1 MPAPTSGGG
10 QPKAD
15 SQTWMSELKKQWYS
29 DSQMIL
35 EILSVQFNRQNYA
48 WLQGVSPRSPP
59 PPHTRTHTHTN
70 THTYTSFTDIATYH
84 KSKNYFIISQSIFIW
99 WGSSLIELHG
109 ISPRFVVYQFIEI
122 KLFLC
127 NPRQPYE
134 IDISFIRYIFP
145 YFLYIS

>member
-1 MPAPTSGGG
+1 M
-10 QPKAD
+10 
-15 SQTWMSELKKQWYS
+15 E
-29 DSQMIL
+29 
-35 EILSVQFNRQNYA
+35 
-48 WLQGVSPRSPP
+48 GVSQKQTAKHGCLNWKNNDTVILKWFWKYFLSSLIDRIMLDCKVYPPAPP
-59 PPHTRTHTHTN
+59 PPHPHTHTHTHTHTN